1 MYRSFAFCLF
11 LSLGCIAMIG
21 CGSGGEAEYDPS
33 EVPAMTEDE
42 KQAQADYD
50 AQMEKEFQEQYGN

>member
-1 MYRSFAFCLF
+1 
-11 LSLGCIAMIG
+11 MIG
-21 CGSGGEAEYDPS
+21 CGSGGETEYDPS

>member
-1 MYRSFAFCLF
+1 ML
-11 LSLGCIAMIG
+11 G
-21 CGSGGEAEYDPS
+21 CGSGGEAQYDPS
-33 EVPAMTEDE
+33 EVPAMTEEE

>member
-1 MYRSFAFCLF
+1 M
-11 LSLGCIAMIG
+11 LGCGA
-21 CGSGGEAEYDPS
+21 SGDAQYDPS
-33 EVPAMTEDE
+33 EVPAMTEEE